1 MGAIPYPFFV
11 LEVVVN
17 ANDLPI
23 NFSYAKWTPN
33 TRFKLCNVPWDMGYR
48 DIVTWDRQ
56 AQREYFDRL
65 DGVEFADCTM
75 AKYGLPVRLPVPF
88 AQASQYNYLIAT
100 NDYDFD
106 TPRSWYYFVQS
117 CDYVNAHTTQLN
129 IQLDVWQSFQHDV
142 AFGTAYVERG
152 HVGVAN
158 ERQMDDYGR
167 ETLDLPEGL
176 DTGKTLI
183 NAATTYMP
191 LVSVE
196 GGRVACGVLIVSTTD
211 LTVDPGDVT
220 NPRTTTASGSI
231 FENQYN
237 GSQLIYLTNAE
248 DLQVVFGLGAN
259 YPWVTQGIC
268 GIYAVPR
275 LPDGLLRNQGEG
287 SKLFGKSLTGLKGR
301 IYHLYQNTVHGA
313 DRYKDVM
320 TIRDFRDNF
329 HIPERYRHLKK
340 LLTAPYAVVQ
350 CSCLNGTSIE
360 YSPEQIT
367 SKDLTI
373 REAWQYAPPQP
384 RLNFW
389 IPNYAAQYEGQWSP
403 LPDGMGLPFDKG
415 DMLDA
420 AFGITNFPTFMA
432 VNNGS
437 ALALANSAY
446 TRQYAQ
452 KSADWSYQKTQMGI
466 NNAYAQAQLGTQYAS
481 EANRLGS
488 ANRNSVNA
496 INNQAAQMST
506 DLTLKNLGFNNQ
518 MAQLNTIGSGAV
530 AAAGSLATGNVGG
543 AAGAIAGAAIGA
555 WTNQQTYDNNVSSAN
570 QQLANTQ
577 STNNASTSQA
587 NAYALAQTNLNNQ
600 QGMQFADMNKSL
612 AQATAQGDYANV
624 IAGINAQVQQTQ
636 TTPPTTSGA
645 LGGDGFNL
653 ANGIIGVCVKF
664 RRLSD
669 AALRTIGEYWLR
681 YGYYVQRFLTMPA
694 NLMAMT
700 HFTYWKVHEL
710 YLRSSTCPEEYR
722 LTIKGI
728 FESGVTVWTDPDRI
742 GVTDYGDN
750 EPLSGI
756 SY

>member
-1 MGAIPYPFFV
+1 MA
-11 LEVVVN
+11 

-56 AQREYFDRL
+56 AQQAYFDGL
-65 DGVEFADCTM
+65 DGVEFSGCTM

-106 TPRSWYYFVQS
+106 TPRSWYYFIQS
-117 CDYVNAHTTQLN
+117 CDYVNANTTQLN

-158 ERQMDDYGR
+158 ERQMDDFGR
-167 ETLDLPEGL
+167 GTLDLPEGL

-183 NAATTYMP
+183 NATTAYMP
-191 LVSVE
+191 LADVE
-196 GGRVACGVLIVSTTD
+196 NGRVACGVIIVSTTD
-211 LTVDPGDVT
+211 LTVDPGDST
-220 NPRTTTASGSI
+220 NPKTTTAGGSI

-237 GSQLIYLTNAE
+237 GTQLIYLTSVD
-248 DLQVVFGLGAN
+248 DLQTVFGLGAN

-275 LPDGLLRNQGEG
+275 LPDGLLRNQGEYT
-287 SKLFGKSLTGLKGR
+287 KLFGKDVQGLKGK
-301 IYHLYQNTVHGA
+301 IIHLYQNTVHGA
-313 DRYKDVM
+313 DRYRDVM
-320 TIRDFRDNF
+320 TMKDFRDNF

-360 YSPEQIT
+360 YAPEQIP

-389 IPNYAAQYEGQWSP
+389 IPNYAAQYQDQWSP
-403 LPDGMGLPFDKG
+403 LPDDMGLPFDKG

-420 AFGITNFPTFMA
+420 AFGVTDFPTFMA

-452 KSADWSYQKTQMGI
+452 KSADWGYQKTQMGI

-481 EANRLGS
+481 AQNRLGAS
-488 ANRNSVNA
+488 NRNAMNA
-496 INNQAAQMST
+496 IGNQSAQMST
-506 DLTLKNLGFNNQ
+506 DLALKNLGFNNQ
-518 MAQLNTIGSGAV
+518 MAQLNTLGSGALGAV
-530 AAAGSLATGNVGG
+530 GSLATGNVGG
-543 AAGAIAGAAIGA
+543 AAGAVAGAAIGA
-555 WTNQQTYDNNVSSAN
+555 WTNQRTYDNNVSSAN

-577 STNNASTSQA
+577 TTNNASTSQA
-587 NAYALAQTNLNNQ
+587 NAYQLAQTNLGNQ
-600 QGMQFADMNKSL
+600 QSMQFADMNRQL

-645 LGGDGFNL
+645 LGGDSFNL

-669 AALRTIGEYWLR
+669 AALYAIGEYWLR
-681 YGYYVQRFLTMPA
+681 YGYYVQRFLTMPPT
-694 NLMAMT
+694 LMVMSN
-700 HFTYWKVHEL
+700 FTYWKVHEL

-728 FESGVTVWTDPDRI
+728 FESGVTVWSDPDRI

-750 EPLSGI
+750 DPLSGI

>member
-1 MGAIPYPFFV
+1 MA
-11 LEVVVN
+11 

-33 TRFKLCNVPWDMGYR
+33 TRFKLCNVPWDAGYR

-56 AQREYFDRL
+56 DQRAYFDRL
-65 DGVEFADCTM
+65 EGVEFADCAM
-75 AKYGLPVRLPVPF
+75 AKYGLPVRLPMPF
-88 AQASQYNYLIAT
+88 SQASRYNYLIAT

-106 TPRSWYYFVQS
+106 MPRSWYYFVRS

-152 HVGVAN
+152 HIGVAN

-176 DTGKTLI
+176 DTGKTLV
-183 NAATTYMP
+183 NATTSYMP
-191 LVSVE
+191 LATVE
-196 GGRVACGVLIVSTTD
+196 NGRVACGVMIVSTTD
-211 LTVDPGDVT
+211 LTVDPGDST
-220 NPRTTTASGSI
+220 NPKTTTASGSI

-237 GSQLIYLTNAE
+237 GTQLIYLTSAD
-248 DLQVVFGLGAN
+248 DLQVVFSLGSN

-275 LPDGLLRNQGEG
+275 LPEGLLRNQGEY
-287 SKLFGKSLTGLKGR
+287 SKLFGRQLTGLKGKVV
-301 IYHLYQNTVHGA
+301 HLYQNTVHGQ
-313 DRYKDVM
+313 DRYRDVM
-320 TIRDFRDNF
+320 TVRDFRDNF
-329 HIPERYRHLKK
+329 HIPDRYRHLKK
-340 LLTAPYAVVQ
+340 LLTSPYAVVQ

-360 YSPEQIT
+360 YAPEQIP

-389 IPNYAAQYEGQWSP
+389 IPNYCAQYADQWSP
-403 LPDGMGLPFDKG
+403 LPGDMGLPFDKG

-420 AFGITNFPTFMA
+420 AFGVTDFPTFMA

-437 ALALANSAY
+437 ALSLANSAY

-452 KSADWSYQKTQMGI
+452 KSADWAYQKTQMGV
-466 NNAYAQAQLGTQYAS
+466 NNAYAQAQLGAQYAS
-481 EANRLGS
+481 EGNRIGAS
-488 ANRNSVNA
+488 NRNAVNA
-496 INNQAAQMST
+496 INNQAAQMAT
-506 DLTLKNLGFNNQ
+506 DLTLKNLGFDNQ

-530 AAAGSLATGNVGG
+530 GAVGSLATGNVGG
-543 AAGAIAGAAIGA
+543 AAGAVAGAAIGA
-555 WTNQQTYDNNVSSAN
+555 WTNQRTYDNNVSTAS

-577 STNNASTSQA
+577 TTNNASTSQA
-587 NAYALAQTNLNNQ
+587 NAYALAQTNLGNQ
-600 QGMQFADMNKSL
+600 QALQFADMNRQL

-645 LGGDGFNL
+645 LGGDAFNL
-653 ANGIIGVCVKF
+653 ANGIIGICVRF

-669 AALRTIGEYWLR
+669 AALHAIGEYWLR
-681 YGYYVQRFLTMPA
+681 YGYYVQRFMAMPA
-694 NLMAMT
+694 GLMAMSN
-700 HFTYWKVHEL
+700 FTYWKVHEL

-728 FESGVTVWTDPDRI
+728 FESGVTVWTNPDRI
-742 GVTDYGDN
+742 GVTDYADN
-750 EPLSGI
+750 EPLAGVE
-756 SY
+756 Y